1 MNNRMIKE
9 RMIKKEEI
17 GPDGKQASF
26 ATAEQSQAVSE
37 KTPISHQFCI
47 FK

>member
-1 MNNRMIKE
+1 MIEE
-9 RMIKKEEI
+9 RKVKKREI
-17 GPDGKQASF
+17 EPDGKQASF
-26 ATAEQSQAVSE
+26 ATADYIWAASE